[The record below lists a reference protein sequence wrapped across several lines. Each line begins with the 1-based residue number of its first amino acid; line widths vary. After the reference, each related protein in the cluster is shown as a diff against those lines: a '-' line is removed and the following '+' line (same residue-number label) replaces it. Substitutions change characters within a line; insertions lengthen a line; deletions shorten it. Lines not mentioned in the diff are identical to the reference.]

1 MMKKK
6 QVIGLLILLT
16 GIIILATPFSF
27 MLKDDWTQYK
37 NGKAY
42 QIYQSRQA
50 SQLEKRRQALEDAE
64 VSSNGV
70 QDIFRQDK
78 TEAAK
83 QISPYSSIF
92 DTNKMVGRM
101 SIPVLGQNFDL
112 YLDADYEKLLK
123 GVATLVGTSAP
134 LGIKGQRPIIAG
146 HRINY
151 NGMSFYFLPSLKKGD
166 RIYIS
171 ILDQNLEYEVTDSQI
186 IGEYETEKL
195 APISD
200 KDMITLMTCVNAPS
214 YNQRLLV
221 NAKRVTSNSSNHPTT
236 ARLGEFIKNKKVP
249 LSFKLQRLLP
259 YLIVL
264 ICLLGLLFF
273 GRKLWQVLHSK
284 STKED
289 AR

>member
-1 MMKKK
+1 MKKK
-6 QVIGLLILLT
+6 QVFGLIILLV
-16 GIIILATPFSF
+16 GIIVLATPFTF
-27 MLKDDWTQYK
+27 MIKDDWAQYQK
-37 NGKAY
+37 GKAY
-42 QIYQSRQA
+42 QTYQNSQT
-50 SQLEKRRQALEDAE
+50 SQLEKKRQALEEAKA
-64 VSSNGV
+64 SSNGV

-78 TEAAK
+78 AEAAK
-83 QISPYSSIF
+83 QISPYSSIL
-92 DTNKMVGRM
+92 DTNKMAGRM

-171 ILDQNLEYEVTDSQI
+171 ILDKNLEYEVTDSQV

-195 APISD
+195 ASIPNQ
-200 KDMITLMTCVNAPS
+200 DMITLMTCVNAPS

-221 NAKRVTSNSSNHPTT
+221 NAKRVTSASSHQPTT
-236 ARLGEFIKNKKVP
+236 VGLGQFINNKKVP

-259 YLIVL
+259 YLIVTVCL
-264 ICLLGLLFF
+264 IGLAFF
-273 GRKLWQVLHSK
+273 GKKLWQLLHLK
-284 STKED
+284 KH
-289 AR
+289 